1 MSSVNYRKLVK
12 EDSFIG
18 QYMKYMSAVETSTS
32 YDFWCAI
39 WLIGTCCGRSVV
51 VDRPRAPVYLNWYL
65 ILAAESGITR
75 KSTAVRETSKLCQ
88 GTGQPEQR
96 PLVVSTKQSPE
107 QFEYAFGEQ
116 SRATGATYAALIYPE
131 LTSILG
137 KESYMH
143 HMPAYLTDIYDGE
156 SRRGKLDRP
165 DINNPFVSFLSASTP
180 SWLVTA
186 INPQVIEGGFAS
198 RVIFVCD
205 DKRKRSIPWP
215 HDTEERIRDDAKR
228 LLDEC
233 VQSARA
239 VGHIQI
245 NPTGLAKF
253 SRWYNTRVVNT
264 DAFRA
269 SFDARED
276 DHVLRLAACLAI
288 NDTSFELQS
297 GHISAAIKVIA
308 DVKERAYALFGGSY
322 DIKSKISAGVDRVKE
337 VLLQFGMDGIKHSE
351 LHRRTQ
357 HHMNGAD
364 LKLLMKIM
372 HELQMVQ
379 MFEIAGTRGRVYRA
393 TKGIEQLNMHASIM
407 ERLGKKDG

>member
-1 MSSVNYRKLVK
+1 MKVNYNKLVK
-12 EDSFIG
+12 ENTFIG

-39 WLIGTCCGRSVV
+39 WLIGVLSGRTVV

-75 KSTAVRETSKLCQ
+75 KSTAVREAGKVCEGATGDEHEAGRLVISGKL
-88 GTGQPEQR
+88 
-96 PLVVSTKQSPE
+96 SPE
-107 QFEYAFGEQ
+107 QLEYALGEH
-116 SRATGATYAALIYPE
+116 SRKRGHADAALIFSE
-131 LTSILG
+131 LVSILG

-143 HMPAYLTDIYDGE
+143 HLPGLLTDLYDGD
-156 SRRGKLDRP
+156 SRRGRFGKP
-165 DINNPFVSFLSASTP
+165 DIIDPYISFLSASTP

-198 RVIFVCD
+198 RVIFICD

-215 HDTEERIRDDAKR
+215 HDTEERIRNDAR
-228 LLDEC
+228 GLLEQC
-233 VQSARA
+233 TTSAREI
-239 VGHIQI
+239 GRLQI
-245 NPTGLAKF
+245 NPIGLAKF
-253 SRWYNTRVVNT
+253 SRWYNTRVVST

-297 GHISAAIKVIA
+297 GHITTAIKVVA
-308 DVKERAYALFGGSY
+308 DVKERAFQLFGGSY
-322 DIKSKISAGVDRVKE
+322 DAKSKISAGIERVKE
-337 VLLQFGMDGIKHSE
+337 VLLQFGMNGIKHGD

-357 HHMNGAD
+357 HHMRGAD

-379 MFEIAGTRGRVYRA
+379 MFEVPGTRGRVYRA
-393 TKGIEQLNMHASIM
+393 TKAIEQLNMHSTI
-407 ERLGKKDG
+407 LGRIKGDG